1 VQVKGGLHCTSACRD
16 SPLSRATRE
25 AAPAIPLDRGPFTS
39 STSIVG
45 EEAAMRIRTLD
56 VSPVIDEHG
65 YALGVL
71 ALTP

>member
-1 VQVKGGLHCTSACRD
+1 MRD
-16 SPLSRATRE
+16 
-25 AAPAIPLDRGPFTS
+25 
-39 STSIVG
+39 
-45 EEAAMRIRTLD
+45 RTLD